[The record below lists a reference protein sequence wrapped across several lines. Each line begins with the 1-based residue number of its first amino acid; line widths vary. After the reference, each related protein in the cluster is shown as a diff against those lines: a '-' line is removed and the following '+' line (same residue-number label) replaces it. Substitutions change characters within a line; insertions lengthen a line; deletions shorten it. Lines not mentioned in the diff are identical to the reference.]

1 MKQKKKQEKWAY
13 TIQISFGDF
22 FFTSPSPS
30 PVWLICSTFFL
41 PLLLSPASTENL
53 SPCESRY
60 RKTIWIHHLG
70 CKQFMCT
77 VSGPHIQHI
86 FEVLTN
92 SVHITSSSSLFMR
105 LLSSPNLSPL
115 FKCFNGFPSS
125 ASTFFLFY
133 FPTISKRSRES
144 RKKGFSSRF
153 FLKFNC
159 PTTRH

>member
-1 MKQKKKQEKWAY
+1 MWRKKKKQEKWAY

-41 PLLLSPASTENL
+41 PLLLSPSSTENL

-60 RKTIWIHHLG
+60 RKTIWIHHSG

-125 ASTFFLFY
+125 ASTFFY
-133 FPTISKRSRES
+133 FIFQQFPSARE
-144 RKKGFSSRF
+144 RAEKKAFLRDFS
-153 FLKFNC
+153 
-159 PTTRH
+159 